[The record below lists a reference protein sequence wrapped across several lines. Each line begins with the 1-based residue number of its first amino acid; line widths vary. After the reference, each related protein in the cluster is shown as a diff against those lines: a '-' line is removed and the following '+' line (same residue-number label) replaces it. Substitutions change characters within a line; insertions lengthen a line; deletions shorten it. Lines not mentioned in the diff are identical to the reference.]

1 MNAINYEQTS
11 HYIFYFIVVVLT
23 NWFFSVFSK
32 KTNNVSKQFILVM
45 LPTWVII
52 TIIKTISDYIYIPYY
67 KIYFDIKIFI
77 GLFVQSLPIV
87 LIFGG
92 IAFFIKYRKFKNPI
106 K

>member
-11 HYIFYFIVVVLT
+11 LYIFYFIVVVLT
-23 NWFFSVFSK
+23 NWFFSIFSK
-32 KTNNVSKQFILVM
+32 KTDSAGKQFMLVM
-45 LPTWVII
+45 LPTWGII
-52 TIIKTISDYIYIPYY
+52 TTIKMISDYIYLPYY

-77 GLFVQSLPIV
+77 GLLAQSLPIV

-92 IAFFIKYRKFKNPI
+92 IAFFFKYRKFKNPI